1 MFRNLLN
8 PENALMVTM
17 TQITDCVFLSIFW
30 LLGSI
35 PLVTA
40 GAAACALYDAVRRC
54 FREQE
59 HHPWKRFF
67 DTFLRDLKASILP
80 ALIFLAALWLGG
92 KGMIGLWNGAAAGAV
107 SWPVFSA
114 LSFLAVTGLG
124 VLSVLF
130 PLMSRFENSFD
141 NLIRNTILLAMA
153 NLPRTLALG
162 FLNVCTIFLC
172 ARYIFPLFFLPALT
186 ALISTMF
193 IEPMFKPYMPEEDAA

>member
-35 PLVTA
+35 PLVPA

-80 ALIFLAALWLGG
+80 ALIFQAALWLGG

-124 VLSVLF
+124 VLSVRF
-130 PLMSRFENSFD
+130 PMLSRFD
-141 NLIRNTILLAMA
+141 NPLPVLLRNTVL
-153 NLPRTLALG
+153 LALG
-162 FLNVCTIFLC
+162 NMPRTIALGILNAVSAWLC
-172 ARYIFPLFFLPALT
+172 ARWIFPLLFLPAL
-186 ALISTMF
+186 STLLSTF
-193 IEPMFKPYMPEEDAA
+193 LLEPMFKPNLTENAA